1 MMITS
6 KIICLIFCFQF
17 TRVNDVFLDNAWFL
31 LFAHD
36 IDAEVL
42 FTKYSWN
49 ALRMER
55 GMKYNAGYSKQVIKS
70 VSHDQSPCNEKQI
83 GIEKACHEFKV

>member
-1 MMITS
+1 M
-6 KIICLIFCFQF
+6 
-17 TRVNDVFLDNAWFL
+17 FLDNAWFL

-42 FTKYSWN
+42 FTKYSSN
-49 ALRMER
+49 ILDMER
-55 GMKYNAGYSKQVIKS
+55 GMKYYTGFSKQVIKS
-70 VSHDQSPCNEKQI
+70 VSHHKSPCNEKQI